1 MGKRG
6 QRRPNKKSEAAESDL
21 DPVDATADALASM
34 FRPIPQNMRNELNG
48 VVEKLLLLVKT
59 LVFVDSFL
67 IVIIL
72 EFSDDR
78 CVCKFNA
85 LR

>member
-6 QRRPNKKSEAAESDL
+6 QRRPNKKSEATESDL

-48 VVEKLLLLVKT
+48 VVEKLLMLVKII
-59 LVFVDSFL
+59 FSCQFF
-67 IVIIL
+67 IVTMSQ
-72 EFSDDR
+72 FSHDR